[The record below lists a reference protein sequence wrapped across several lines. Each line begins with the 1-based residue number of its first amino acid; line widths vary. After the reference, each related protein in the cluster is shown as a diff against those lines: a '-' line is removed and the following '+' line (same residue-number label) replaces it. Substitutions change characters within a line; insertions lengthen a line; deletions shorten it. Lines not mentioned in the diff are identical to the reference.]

1 MSNVNLELSKTRPI
15 KPSIPIGIVGVGSYL
30 PPHEVANEE
39 FINALLSE
47 DEKDFMATKAGIKKR
62 RWAKGETVTQMAVKA
77 GKNALESSGIS
88 PKELDMVVVTHITR
102 DLNQLTPPNSVTI
115 QTELGAT
122 NATAINI
129 DQGFTGW
136 MYALMTASS
145 YIASGFYKTVMVVSA
160 ESIMPHTDSTIMKS
174 MLVGDGAG
182 AFILKET
189 EPGYGLQAFHL
200 MSDQYPEVAAGVGLQ
215 TAKAGPADKKP
226 SQKAFFNI
234 APNSFQ
240 RDLPYVKQF
249 LPYTVKQ
256 SLKSMNLSAS
266 NIDHY
271 IFAQKFEWLNRQWA
285 DHIGVDYSK
294 VLNTLEE
301 HACMETASIPVI
313 TDDAMKKGK
322 LKKGDLLVF
331 ADLGSNWSVAS
342 AVFKWCI

>member
-1 MSNVNLELSKTRPI
+1 MSEVNLELSKTRPI
-15 KPSIPIGIVGVGSYL
+15 RPSVPVGIVGVGSYL
-30 PPHEVANEE
+30 PPNAVTNEE
-39 FINALLSE
+39 FTNADLSKE
-47 DEKDFMATKAGIKKR
+47 EKDFMATKAGIKKR
-62 RWAKGETVTQMAVKA
+62 RWAKDETITEMAVKA
-77 GKNALESSGIS
+77 GKNALQNSGIS
-88 PKELDMVVVTHITR
+88 PSDLDMVIVTHITR
-102 DLNQLTPPNSVTI
+102 DLKQLTPPNSVTI

-136 MYALMTASS
+136 MYALMTAAS
-145 YIASGFYKTVMVVSA
+145 YISSGFYETVMVVSA

-174 MLVGDGAG
+174 MLVGDGSG

-189 EPGYGLQAFHL
+189 EPGFGLQVFHL
-200 MSDQYPEVAAGVGLQ
+200 MSSQYQEVAAGVGIQ
-215 TAKAGPADKKP
+215 TAKAGPADKEP

-249 LPYTVKQ
+249 LPFSLKQ
-256 SLKSMNLSAS
+256 SLNAIDKKPNE
-266 NIDHY
+266 IDHY
-271 IFAQKFEWLNRQWA
+271 ILAQKFDWLNRQWA
-285 DHIGVDYSK
+285 DYIGIDYCK
-294 VLNTLEE
+294 VHQTLEE

-313 TDDAMKKGK
+313 THDAIKQRK
-322 LKKGDLLVF
+322 LKKGDLVAF